1 MKAQTVKG
9 GLAQRPLV
17 RKATPL
23 GTGKGTQFEE
33 PARRFTGNAA
43 VLLGIVVLLNLIGLL
58 MVLSASSVHALQE
71 YGSSWVFFK
80 RQVLW
85 VLIGGVGLAL
95 SARVDYRRWSVL
107 GIPLLAVTGVL
118 LCAVL
123 VRGLGVAVNGSSRWL
138 RAGPLSLQPSELG
151 QRALSLSGAAL
162 LSRRADRM
170 SDTQVTRRRVLVVFG
185 GLALLVM
192 GQPDMGTT

>member
-43 VLLGIVVLLNLIGLL
+43 ILLGIVVLLNLIGLL

-85 VLIGGVGLAL
+85 VLTGGGGLLLA
-95 SARVDYRRWSVL
+95 ARVDYRRWSRL
-107 GIPLLAVTGVL
+107 AIPMLVVTGL
-118 LCAVL
+118 LLVPVL
-123 VRGLGVAVNGSSRWL
+123 VTGL
-138 RAGPLSLQPSELG
+138 
-151 QRALSLSGAAL
+151 
-162 LSRRADRM
+162 
-170 SDTQVTRRRVLVVFG
+170 
-185 GLALLVM
+185 
-192 GQPDMGTT
+192 